1 MPPPPTLDPALPAL
15 PLAFDIEA
23 LSRRFQEQWERA
35 GERHAAVSGCRRIDT
50 TYVPGERCVATYEIT
65 GEGPGGTKSRTFGV
79 LNVDS
84 SGATHRLFPDD
95 PELPALSSAA
105 NADVMRERI
114 AALPA
119 DVTRLKVI
127 DSCEITPVRYKPG
140 ERCVLRYDLRS
151 RREQASLF
159 GKLVA
164 ADGDRLFATLTAL
177 HDARETTPATP
188 GVPRPLYFWRDLGL
202 VLQSVVNATPLGAR
216 ALDASSPQRVR
227 TRWMR
232 SAGSGLAAL
241 HRMSLASGPR
251 RTLLDDARDLQAYG
265 RLFTQLAPRLERR
278 FHDAIAAISRYA
290 LANREPALV
299 ASHGALRAD
308 QLLVDRDDDLVL
320 VDLDGFCW
328 ATPAR
333 DLGNLFAYLE
343 WRAIRKPEDAALI
356 DQAQRAFL
364 EGYAEAGPL
373 PDSSWLA
380 VFRAGSMLKIAGRR
394 FRSLDLE
401 EWELV
406 PKLLDAAWEALPA

>member
-1 MPPPPTLDPALPAL
+1 
-15 PLAFDIEA
+15 
-23 LSRRFQEQWERA
+23 
-35 GERHAAVSGCRRIDT
+35 
-50 TYVPGERCVATYEIT
+50 
-65 GEGPGGTKSRTFGV
+65 
-79 LNVDS
+79 
-84 SGATHRLFPDD
+84 
-95 PELPALSSAA
+95 
-105 NADVMRERI
+105 
-114 AALPA
+114 
-119 DVTRLKVI
+119 
-127 DSCEITPVRYKPG
+127 
-140 ERCVLRYDLRS
+140 
-151 RREQASLF
+151 
-159 GKLVA
+159 
-164 ADGDRLFATLTAL
+164 
-177 HDARETTPATP
+177 
-188 GVPRPLYFWRDLGL
+188 
-202 VLQSVVNATPLGAR
+202 
-216 ALDASSPQRVR
+216 
-227 TRWMR
+227 MR

-320 VDLDGFCW
+320 MDLDGFCW

>member
-15 PLAFDIEA
+15 PLAFDMEA

-35 GERHAAVSGCRRIDT
+35 GGRRAAVGGCRRIDT
-50 TYVPGERCVATYEIT
+50 TYVPGERCVATYEII

-84 SGATHRLFPDD
+84 SGATPRLFPDD

-105 NADVMRERI
+105 NADVMHERI

-119 DVTRLKVI
+119 DVTGIKVI

-151 RREQASLF
+151 RREHASLF

-164 ADGDRLFATLTAL
+164 AGGDVLFATLTAL
-177 HDARETTPATP
+177 HDAGETTPATP
-188 GVPRPLYFWRDLGL
+188 GVPRPLFFWRDLDL
-202 VLQSVVNATPLGAR
+202 VLQSEVTATPLGAR

-232 SAGSGLAAL
+232 SAGGGLAAM
-241 HRMSLASGPR
+241 HRMSLAGGPR
-251 RTLLDDARDLQAYG
+251 RTLLDDARDLETYG
-265 RLFTQLAPRLERR
+265 TLFTQLAPRLGRLFR
-278 FHDAIAAISRYA
+278 DAIVATSRYA
-290 LANREPALV
+290 LANREPAPV

-308 QLLVDRDDDLVL
+308 QLLVDRDDNLVL
-320 VDLDGFCW
+320 MDLDGFCR

-333 DLGNLFAYLE
+333 DIGNLFAYLE
-343 WRAIRKPEDAALI
+343 WRAIRRPEDAVLI
-356 DQAQRAFL
+356 DDARRAFL
-364 EGYAEAGPL
+364 EGYEEASPR

-380 VFRAGSMLKIAGRR
+380 VFTAGSMLKIAGRR
-394 FRSLDLE
+394 FRSLNFE
-401 EWELV
+401 EWGLV
-406 PKLLDAAWEALPA
+406 PKLLDAASEALPI